1 MEKDQERKVITV
13 LSESGWMAGITS
25 SRQPQTPAWRTSMD
39 CCREDTQGSYEMV
52 TFYLAENT

>member
-1 MEKDQERKVITV
+1 M
-13 LSESGWMAGITS
+13 SESGWMAGITS